1 VLLPRGAPALRHT
14 ACPVRRAFSAIA
26 TVTLTCDACG
36 AATRS
41 RELSRALSLE
51 VPAGGPGAPPVDVA
65 SLLARAFAAETGV
78 ERACEAC
85 GGRSATLARALHRL
99 PRVLVLHLKRFK
111 ATPTATGGVAFTK
124 CCRRVAAPATL
135 SLAPHVRGAGAP
147 RPPPALVQPAVATA
161 GAPASGAAAS
171 APASAWA
178 EAGDDSDLAAALAA
192 SAADADARAAAAENA
207 ALAEALAASAA
218 DAEERALAGGAA
230 ASQAARPPPDAD
242 AETPRPG
249 GGGGGGGHADAADVA
264 ERLSD
269 SEESS
274 SPRRAPENVSL
285 SYKLHGLVSHVGASA
300 AAGHYTADVLD
311 AVTRVWR
318 RHDDARVSTVSEA
331 AVFSE
336 AAQESAYLLVYVHVP
351 DVTHHHGAHAA
362 ARPAHAGPLQRQP

>member
-36 AATRS
+36 AVSRS

-51 VPAGGPGAPPVDVA
+51 VPPGGPGAPPMGVA
-65 SLLARAFAAETGV
+65 ALLARAFAAERGV

-85 GGRSATLARALHRL
+85 GGRTATLARALHRL

-111 ATPTATGGVAFTK
+111 ATPLNTAAGGGGVTFTK
-124 CCRRVAAPATL
+124 CCTRVAAPHML

-147 RPPPALVQPAVATA
+147 RPPPALAQAAVAA
-161 GAPASGAAAS
+161 AAAAAAAAPAP
-171 APASAWA
+171 APSSAWA

-192 SAADADARAAAAENA
+192 SAADADARAAAAEDA

-218 DAEERALAGGAA
+218 DAAERATADGTAT
-230 ASQAARPPPDAD
+230 ASQSPPPDAD
-242 AETPRPG
+242 ADSPRAG
-249 GGGGGGGHADAADVA
+249 GAAGVGVFGHGDAADVA

-269 SEESS
+269 SEESC

-285 SYKLHGLVSHVGASA
+285 SYRLHGLVSHVGASA
-300 AAGHYTADVLD
+300 AAGHYTADVWD
-311 AVTRVWR
+311 GGARAWR
-318 RHDDARVSTVSEA
+318 RHDDARVAAVSEA
-331 AVFSE
+331 AVFCE

-351 DVTHHHGAHAA
+351 TPQAAA
-362 ARPAHAGPLQRQP
+362 ARPAHAPLQRQP